1 MNNQETSILGVT
13 VKVETKRTILEKIK
27 KYISSPKGFF
37 NIVSVNPENLVVAKN
52 NDEYKKIIETAQITH
67 VDGVGLILAGYILGR
82 SFGER
87 IPGVDLM
94 EELLTLAQA
103 MRLQVLFIG
112 GEAKLA
118 DTLAKCYS
126 YELPKAKFYGIL
138 GIENIKNPKKEEES
152 NIFSIVAS
160 VRPHLIFVS
169 FGSPY
174 QELWIYNNKD
184 KLEGAVCMGVGGAFN
199 YLAGKVSR
207 PPLFIRKFGFEW
219 LYRLILQ
226 PWRLIRQIRLLLFLY
241 LIIKEKIKQR

>member
-1 MNNQETSILGVT
+1 MSSNEISILGIT
-13 VKVETKRTILEKIK
+13 VKVESKRSILEKIK
-27 KYISSPKGFF
+27 KYILAPKGFF
-37 NIVSVNPENLVVAKN
+37 NIVSVNPENLVIAKN
-52 NDEYKKIIETAQITH
+52 NKEYKQVIETAQITH
-67 VDGVGLILAGYILGR
+67 VDGVGLILAGYILGL

-94 EELLTLAQA
+94 EELLTLAQN

-112 GEAKLA
+112 GEPKLA
-118 DTLAKCYS
+118 EALAKCYS
-126 YELPKAKFYGIL
+126 YELPEAKFYGLL
-138 GIENIKNPKKEEES
+138 GIENIENPKKEEER

-199 YLAGKVSR
+199 YLAGRISR
-207 PPLFIRKFGFEW
+207 PPLLIRKFGFEW

-226 PWRLIRQIRLLLFLY
+226 PWRLSRQLRLLSFIY
-241 LIIKEKIKQR
+241 LIIKEKIKRK